1 MAYNDLREFITRL
14 EREKDLKRIGVD
26 VDVDLEIT
34 EITDR
39 VSKAA
44 GPALLFEKP
53 RSARDGRDFSIPLLI
68 NTLGTKRRVELA
80 LEVFSLD
87 DVAKRIVE
95 LLAMKPPEGLLDKVR
110 MLPKVAE
117 LGSFFPKTVK
127 GGPVKEVIERDGAS
141 LADLPVMQCW
151 PQDGGRF
158 ITWPMVVTRSP
169 KNGRRNV
176 NAIV

>member
-14 EREKDLKRIGVD
+14 EREKELRRIGAE

-53 RSARDGRDFSIPLLI
+53 RSAKDGKAYSVPLLI
-68 NTLGTKRRVELA
+68 NALGTKRRLELA
-80 LEVFSLD
+80 LGVSSLY
-87 DVAKRIVE
+87 DVAKRIE
-95 LLAMKPPEGLLDKVR
+95 DLLAMKPPEGLLDKVR

-127 GGPVKEVIERDGAS
+127 SGPVKEVIQREAVS

-151 PQDGGRF
+151 PQDGGDLVYAVYR
-158 ITWPMVVTRSP
+158 VRQ
-169 KNGRRNV
+169 
-176 NAIV
+176 